1 MTRNKLHF
9 KIYSYLKC
17 NNGNPLTVLNPNEPS
32 LGEHLIMRIDF
43 QFQRGVGAAA
53 AMSKQSTFTVA
64 LATMLGATLGGLFL
78 WRSIRTQKRKAL
90 KDPASAE
97 PVQAQ
102 LEADVTA
109 SQPARQEPQTQKLLR
124 VHSLLEVPPVI
135 VSSPEEWETLW
146 PGFQKELS
154 VYPVLGLDCEWVK
167 SMRVSM
173 ALCVA

>member
-1 MTRNKLHF
+1 
-9 KIYSYLKC
+9 
-17 NNGNPLTVLNPNEPS
+17 
-32 LGEHLIMRIDF
+32 MRIDF

-124 VHSLLEVPPVI
+124 VHLLLEVPPVI

-154 VYPVLGLDCEWVK
+154 IYPVLGLDCEWVK